1 MDKIKM
7 FYDLETTGLD
17 ERKHSIIQLAGV
29 VEINDDVVEE
39 FDIKIKP
46 HPKAELDPHAMQ
58 INKVTPEELETYMEM
73 TVALDQFK
81 NILRRYIDPYRK
93 DQKAWLVGFNNRK
106 FDDVFLRKF
115 FELCGDSFFGSWF
128 WSDSQDVMVL
138 ASLYLED
145 RRHKMSSFRLETVA
159 RELGIV
165 VDADLL
171 HEAKYD
177 INLLR
182 QIYRIV
188 TYKEIEI

>member
-1 MDKIKM
+1 MIGKKIKI

-17 ERKHSIIQLAGV
+17 ERKHSIIQLAGL
-29 VEINDDVVEE
+29 VEINDEVVEE

-58 INKVTPEELETYMEM
+58 KNKVEELETYTEM

-81 NILRRYIDPYRK
+81 NILRKYIDPYRK

-128 WSDSQDVMVL
+128 WSDSQDVLVL
-138 ASLYLED
+138 ASFYLEA
-145 RRHKMSSFRLETVA
+145 RRHKMKSFRLESVA

-165 VDADLL
+165 VDVDRR
-171 HEAKYD
+171 HEARYD
-177 INLLR
+177 IYLLR